1 MRAKRTYKIANAVAV
16 NARNYWDETGEPKLR
31 EWQQGEA
38 CFYIGWSERQ
48 ELHVLLDDDADERDN
63 YSSAETAYCSL
74 WDKVPLSFVADGE
87 VVGAMNLGFFDICG
101 DGVNEITLSEL
112 WIAALLQSYFDKVR
126 AGICLQMA
134 GTLQLASKLKLHA
147 RLACYEFKHE
157 GRYAAFKAMGIK
169 HEIAKYVESFYE
181 KSSTLPT
188 GDHTL
193 SSGLSVNFP
202 SD

>member
-1 MRAKRTYKIANAVAV
+1 MCAKTMYKVTDAVAE
-16 NARNYWDETGEPKLR
+16 NARNFWDETGEPKLR
-31 EWQQGEA
+31 EWRQGEA

-48 ELHVLLDDDADERDN
+48 ELYVLLDDDTDARDN
-63 YSSAETAYCSL
+63 CPSAESAFCSL

-87 VVGAMNLGFFDICG
+87 VVGAINIGFFDICG
-101 DGVNEITLSEL
+101 KGVNEVTLSEL
-112 WIAALLQSYFDKVR
+112 WIAALLQNYFDKVK

-147 RLACYEFKHE
+147 KLACYEFQPE
-157 GRYAAFKAMGIK
+157 GRYAVFKAMGIK
-169 HEIAKYVESFYE
+169 YEIAKYVESFYE
-181 KSSTLPT
+181 KSSALPT

-202 SD
+202 AD